1 MIKRRGVADRP
12 SRVVGTPSTHNRFV
26 SQKSANIKSAQRAW
40 EPGGGEKY
48 DISVR
53 LDFFGIPILKKVPKY
68 LQLLPVRAR
77 LATARA
83 RQVFS
88 EFPVIRFSYL
98 PYFQISDLRIVQQ
111 RKN

>member
-1 MIKRRGVADRP
+1 MVF
-12 SRVVGTPSTHNRFV
+12 STHPLPVTRHPQPV
-26 SQKSANIKSAQRAW
+26 KIKSAQSAW

-53 LDFFGIPILKKVPKY
+53 LDFFRIPILKKVPKY
-68 LQLLPVRAR
+68 LQVLPVRAR

-83 RQVFS
+83 RLVFS
-88 EFPVIRFSYL
+88 EFPLVRFSYL
-98 PYFQISDLRIVQQ
+98 PNFQISELRIVQQ